1 MGSLLRFET
10 LLHRERA
17 AAIAA
22 DLDALESIA
31 IEKQEALDELTDD
44 TIDDELLDRI
54 VTQAR
59 SNGRLLRHLVDLH
72 RALVGGAEPV
82 YGARGDL
89 RAETDPGARLRRPA

>member
-1 MGSLLRFET
+1 MGALLRLET

-22 DLDALESIA
+22 DLDALEAIA
-31 IEKQEALDELTDD
+31 VEKQETMADVAEEEVDD
-44 TIDDELLDRI
+44 VLLDRI

-59 SNGRLLRHLVDLH
+59 SNGRLLRSLVDLH
-72 RALVGGAEPV
+72 RALLGGTDPV

-89 RAETDPGARLRRPA
+89 RADAEAGARLRRPA